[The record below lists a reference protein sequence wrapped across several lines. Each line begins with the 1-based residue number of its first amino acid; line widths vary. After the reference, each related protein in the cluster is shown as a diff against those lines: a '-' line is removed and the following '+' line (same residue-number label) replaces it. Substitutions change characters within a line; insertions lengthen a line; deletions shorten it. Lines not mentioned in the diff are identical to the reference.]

1 MNDFLRSGAVGNIE
15 LQEQKKIHDKI
26 MNRWNG
32 LGFTE
37 GLNGTLKENVA
48 ILYENQAK
56 QMLTEA
62 TSSDNS
68 GQFQTVV
75 FPIIRRVFSK
85 LLANDIV
92 SVQAMNMPIGKVF
105 FIVPQTSERE
115 WELTGS
121 IADAERGYFHSGT
134 TGSHKGLMGY
144 ERISRQNNPH
154 PEDEPRYYLP
164 DEALEGATLTSGNNY
179 GLVKYFQKSLYDLFY
194 DDFLFD
200 NSKGKVTIAAVA
212 PEQAKITVDGFVPA
226 TLDDLVADENG
237 TIRSAVLKVT
247 GFNSY
252 NTGKLTGPDG
262 NEQDTDEFLSS
273 MKVIAKS
280 EIASVSGSASFAEF
294 EPVRWFIK
302 PQKYGSAVVE
312 YDGNIC
318 NAEGELYIEL
328 DLTKPVTGD
337 VRTNDGYIGVAKD
350 SLAEIAE
357 QFIVTWASYDS
368 LELETEIG
376 EVSFTLSSETI
387 SVTERKLRATW
398 SPEMQQD
405 VSAFHNIDAEAE
417 LTSLLSEQISAELDR
432 EILRDLRKVGPWQ
445 LRFDVNGWRKLKGF
459 STNYTQK
466 DWNQEL
472 FTKINQI
479 SAQIN
484 KSTLMGGAN
493 FIVVSPEISA
503 LLYSLEYFHVTD
515 ASAESDQYNMGIE
528 RVGSLNN
535 QLQVY
540 RDSYSPAWSIIIG
553 HKGKSLM
560 DTGYVYAPY
569 IPLQL
574 TPTMVNPFNFAPIK
588 GIMTRY
594 AKKVVNNKFYGG
606 IHVDGLQVWSSVEF
620 R

>member
-1 MNDFLRSGAVGNIE
+1 MNDFLKSGAVGNIE
-15 LQEQKKIHDKI
+15 LDEQKRIHEKI
-26 MNRWNG
+26 MNRWDG
-32 LGFTE
+32 LGFTA
-37 GLNGTLKENVA
+37 GLNGVLKENIAV
-48 ILYENQAK
+48 LYENQAK
-56 QMLTEA
+56 QMISEA
-62 TSSDNS
+62 TSADNS

-105 FIVPQTSERE
+105 FIIPQTSKRDWDLQGAEFDGY
-115 WELTGS
+115 LPSGS
-121 IADAERGYFHSGT
+121 
-134 TGSHKGLMGY
+134 TGSHRGLMGY
-144 ERISRQNNPH
+144 ERTSRVTDADPR
-154 PEDEPRYYLP
+154 ETPRYYLP
-164 DEALEGATLTSGNNY
+164 DEALSGATLNEENNY
-179 GLVKYFQKSLYDLFY
+179 GLVEMFKKSLYDLFY
-194 DDFLFD
+194 DDYLFD
-200 NSKGKVTIAAVA
+200 NSKGKVTISAVK
-212 PEQAKITVDGFVPA
+212 PEFVKMSPLTNTYVPA
-226 TLDDLVADENG
+226 EVEDLVADENG
-237 TIRSAVLKVT
+237 TIREVTLKVT

-273 MKVIAKS
+273 LKVITS
-280 EIASVSGSASFAEF
+280 EALASTEGSASFAQY
-294 EPVRWFIK
+294 EPLFFNLATQR
-302 PQKYGSAVVE
+302 YGSAIVE

-318 NAEGELYIEL
+318 NAQGELYIKL
-328 DLTKPVTGD
+328 DLKKPTQGD
-337 VRTNDGYIGVAKD
+337 KRTADGYIGVSKTALGDVASK
-350 SLAEIAE
+350 
-357 QFIVTWASYDS
+357 FIVTWASYDS

-376 EVSFTLSSETI
+376 EVSFAMSSETI

-445 LRFDVNGWRKLKGF
+445 LRFDVNGWRKISAF

-493 FIVVSPEISA
+493 FIVVSPEVSA
-503 LLYSLEYFHVTD
+503 LLYNLEYFHVTD

-540 RDSYSPAWSIIIG
+540 RDSYSPSWSIIIG

-574 TPTMVNPFNFAPIK
+574 TPTLVNPFNFAPVK
-588 GIMTRY
+588 GILTRY

-606 IHVDGLQVWSSVEF
+606 VRVDGLQTWSSVEF